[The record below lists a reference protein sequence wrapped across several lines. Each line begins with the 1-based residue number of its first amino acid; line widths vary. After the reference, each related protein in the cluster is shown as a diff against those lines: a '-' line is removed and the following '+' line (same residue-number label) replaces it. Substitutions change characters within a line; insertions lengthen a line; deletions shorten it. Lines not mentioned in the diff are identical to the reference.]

1 MTPNDEG
8 LDPKGA
14 NAPNDSQ
21 ADGQVHESDSA
32 AVTSTQARGA
42 FDLRKGKI
50 KREGRSSLYMGV
62 AALVLVVAT
71 TIVAGWMWVVS
82 EMRSDTSDIDESQV
96 KADATLEVQEQDD
109 ATMQRIKAQKV
120 QELEDERRR
129 AAAEGNRQELKG
141 KEEKEKAA
149 DGVGGGRAAAYVQS
163 GEKEMPNKDTPPTPR
178 QRKLAG
184 GVVVQAQVASG
195 SSYNASSTMGGADR
209 MVTGQGG
216 SAGTPPTALDL
227 MGQAEAGSAGNG
239 LDPGNGRASLDQLGG
254 TTFVPSKAV
263 LAPPG
268 KYLVRH
274 NTYTSCVLYTEIVTD
289 YPGLIECRLTEP
301 LYSADGST
309 VIAEAGD
316 RLTGEQRTEVRPGQ
330 TRVFTSW
337 TELET
342 ASGVRARLDSLGA
355 GPMGAS
361 GTQAWIDNHY
371 MQRFGGA
378 VMLSIIQDALQIAA
392 NRAQKSN
399 SDGYTVNNTENSVEN
414 IADKALENSINIP
427 PTAYI
432 LPGTVMT
439 VVVARDIDFSTVFEN
454 R

>member
-1 MTPNDEG
+1 MTSNTEP
-8 LDPKGA
+8 LDPKDHQSDDQVQGA
-14 NAPNDSQ
+14 D
-21 ADGQVHESDSA
+21 A
-32 AVTSTQARGA
+32 ATEASTQARGA

-50 KREGRSSLYMGV
+50 KREGRSGLYVGIGV
-62 AALVLVVAT
+62 LVLVVVAI
-71 TIVAGWMWVVS
+71 IVAGWMWVIS

-96 KADATLEVQEQDD
+96 IADATLEVQEQDD
-109 ATMQRIKAQKV
+109 ATMQRIKEQKLREMEEAQ
-120 QELEDERRR
+120 RR
-129 AAAEGNRQELKG
+129 AAAEAE
-141 KEEKEKAA
+141 AA
-149 DGVGGGRAAAYVQS
+149 RTPAAEAPAEHVERGS
-163 GEKEMPNKDTPPTPR
+163 AATPAGSTTTASNQDVPPSPLE
-178 QRKLAG
+178 RKLAG

-195 SSYNASSTMGGADR
+195 SAYNASSTAGSNSGAGR
-209 MVTGQGG
+209 PAAG
-216 SAGTPPTALDL
+216 AGTPPTALDL
-227 MGQAEAGSAGNG
+227 MGQGQADSGSGGVA
-239 LDPGNGRASLDQLGG
+239 LDTDTNSGRARLDQLGG

-289 YPGLIECRLTEP
+289 NPSLIECRLTEP

-330 TRVFTSW
+330 TRVFTAW

-361 GTQAWIDNHY
+361 GTEAYIDKHLAD
-371 MQRFGGA
+371 RFMGA
-378 VMLSIIQDALQIAA
+378 VMLSVFKDGMQILV
-392 NRAQKSN
+392 NRSQKNN
-399 SDGYTVNNTENSVEN
+399 SDGYTVNNTESSVEN
-414 IADKALENSINIP
+414 MADRALENSINIP

>member
-1 MTPNDEG
+1 
-8 LDPKGA
+8 
-14 NAPNDSQ
+14 
-21 ADGQVHESDSA
+21 
-32 AVTSTQARGA
+32 
-42 FDLRKGKI
+42 
-50 KREGRSSLYMGV
+50 MGIGV
-62 AALVLVVAT
+62 LVLVVVAI
-71 TIVAGWMWVVS
+71 IVAGWMWVIS

-109 ATMQRIKAQKV
+109 ATMQRIKEQKIREMEEAQ
-120 QELEDERRR
+120 RR
-129 AAAEGNRQELKG
+129 AAAEAE
-141 KEEKEKAA
+141 AA
-149 DGVGGGRAAAYVQS
+149 RTPAAEAPAEHVERGS
-163 GEKEMPNKDTPPTPR
+163 TSTSATPAGSTTTASNQDVPPSPLE
-178 QRKLAG
+178 RKLAG

-195 SSYNASSTMGGADR
+195 SAYNASSTAGSNSGAGR
-209 MVTGQGG
+209 PAAG
-216 SAGTPPTALDL
+216 AGTPPTALDL
-227 MGQAEAGSAGNG
+227 MGQGQADSGSSGVA
-239 LDPGNGRASLDQLGG
+239 LDTDTNSGRARLDQLGG

-289 YPGLIECRLTEP
+289 NPSLIECRLTEP

-330 TRVFTSW
+330 TRVFTAW

-361 GTQAWIDNHY
+361 GTEAYIDKHLAD
-371 MQRFGGA
+371 RFMGA
-378 VMLSIIQDALQIAA
+378 VMLSVFKDGMQILV
-392 NRAQKSN
+392 NRSQKNN
-399 SDGYTVNNTENSVEN
+399 SDGYTVNNTESSVEN
-414 IADKALENSINIP
+414 MADRALENSINIP

>member
-1 MTPNDEG
+1 MTANNEALEPNE
-8 LDPKGA
+8 A
-14 NAPNDSQ
+14 NDDRDSQ
-21 ADGQVHESDSA
+21 DDAGQS
-32 AVTSTQARGA
+32 RGA

-50 KREGRSSLYMGV
+50 KREGQRSLYWMIAG
-62 AALVLVVAT
+62 LVLF
-71 TIVAGWMWVVS
+71 IVTLIVGGWMWVVA
-82 EMRSDTSDIDESQV
+82 EMRSGTQEIDESQI
-96 KADATLEVQEQDD
+96 KADATLETPEPDD
-109 ATMQRIKAQKV
+109 GSMQRIKAQKL
-120 QELEDERRR
+120 QEIEEARRKAE
-129 AAAEGNRQELKG
+129 AAKG
-141 KEEKEKAA
+141 QANQSIEEEKEGA
-149 DGVGGGRAAAYVQS
+149 GQGERQAAATA
-163 GEKEMPNKDTPPTPR
+163 PNNIARTTSKDTPQTPW

-195 SSYNASSTMGGADR
+195 SAFNASSTAGAATRHDAAGMGAAGA
-209 MVTGQGG
+209 GG
-216 SAGTPPTALDL
+216 FPPTALDL
-227 MGQAEAGSAGNG
+227 MGETEGEGSAALN
-239 LDPGNGRASLDQLGG
+239 PASGRASLGQLGG
-254 TTFVPSKAV
+254 TGFAPSKAV
-263 LAPPG
+263 LAPQG
-268 KYLVRH
+268 KYLLRH

-342 ASGVRARLDSLGA
+342 ATGVRARLDSLGT

-361 GTQAWIDNHY
+361 GTSAWIDNHY

-378 VMLSIIQDALQIAA
+378 VMLSMIQDALQIAT
-392 NRAQKSN
+392 NRSQKSN
-399 SDGYTVNNTENSVEN
+399 SDGYTVNNTESSVEN
-414 IADKALENSINIP
+414 MADKALENSINIP

-432 LPGTVMT
+432 LPGTVMN
-439 VVVARDIDFSTVFEN
+439 VVVARDIDFSSVFEN